1 MIAHLLTIW
10 FIEYFKSSVEIYCS
24 EKKIPFKI
32 LLFIDNIL
40 GYSRALMKIRYEI
53 NVFMPANTTSI
64 LQLMNQAV
72 LLYQEILFVM
82 L

>member
-10 FIEYFKSSVEIYCS
+10 FIEYFKSSVETYCS

-40 GYSRALMKIRYEI
+40 GYSRALMKIHYEI
-53 NVFMPANTTSI
+53 NVFMPAITISI

-72 LLYQEILFVM
+72 LLY
-82 L
+82 